1 MFLLG
6 LLSWVAFLQV
16 KTLGFR
22 HFLFLSFLFFWCHS
36 LQCTGHCGEG
46 KRIMARAQLLIIHL
60 NLEMTRITSIYIP
73 SVGVRE
79 MEFLVEQ
86 VPPRND
92 SKLQKGSPDLRVL
105 ASHNLLHFSTSIW
118 LQQFSV
124 MIAFTPQRVIKCSF
138 VSHQWWPLTFNV
150 IWDADAFNV
159 IMRSQGM

>member
-1 MFLLG
+1 MHAKSKWMFLLG

-22 HFLFLSFLFFWCHS
+22 HFLFLSFLFSDATLFNV
-36 LQCTGHCGEG
+36 QGTVGR

-92 SKLQKGSPDLRVL
+92 SKLQKGSPDL
-105 ASHNLLHFSTSIW
+105 
-118 LQQFSV
+118 Q
-124 MIAFTPQRVIKCSF
+124 C
-138 VSHQWWPLTFNV
+138 
-150 IWDADAFNV
+150 
-159 IMRSQGM
+159 